1 MNMDYQEQK
10 KYTREV
16 AIYIYIYIYIKII
29 PCYLTKEE
37 EKNIE
42 KKIFFA
48 IRLL

>member
-16 AIYIYIYIYIKII
+16 TIYIYIYIKII